1 MYYNLPY
8 RLQNNSSN
16 SQPKAVVYR
25 FTTVVKGGLLY
36 SGRGVISVA
45 GGDQVWLA
53 VNKTLLLELST
64 DPDDVTVPCMTVD
77 ISAASGE
84 GASVMLL
91 FQEILFSFQ

>member
-1 MYYNLPY
+1 M
-8 RLQNNSSN
+8 
-16 SQPKAVVYR
+16 YR

-45 GGDQVWLA
+45 GGDQMWLA

-84 GASVMLL
+84 GACVVLL
-91 FQEILFSFQ
+91 YLHVVILFSFQFNSDMNIHENL